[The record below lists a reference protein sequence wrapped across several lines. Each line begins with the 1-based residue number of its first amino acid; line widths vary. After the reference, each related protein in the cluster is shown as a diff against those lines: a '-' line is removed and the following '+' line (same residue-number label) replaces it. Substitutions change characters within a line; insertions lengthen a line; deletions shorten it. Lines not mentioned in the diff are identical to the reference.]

1 MRCRFL
7 LRRPALVADKP
18 LTLDVD
24 DFAAALRFC
33 GYDADTDEAECILAN
48 VIAKVRAPRRSLAAA
63 WLCSPLMRCDRPP
76 SRRRYA
82 RHRRR

>member
-1 MRCRFL
+1 MPRAHRFQGLACVCPLVHNRFL

-48 VIAKVRAPRRSLAAA
+48 VIAKVRAVAV
-63 WLCSPLMRCDRPP
+63 DRKCA
-76 SRRRYA
+76 SR
-82 RHRRR
+82 